1 MNLALFDFDGTI
13 TTREM
18 FRPFV
23 EFAVSRRRR
32 LLGGAL
38 LAPMVAGYKLGWVS
52 PNLMRSSAIYTG
64 FRGVSEA
71 HAFQCGADFARE
83 MLPRVLRDEALER
96 IAWHKAQGDRIVVVS
111 GGLDVYLSHW
121 CRAHE
126 LELLCSRLESR
137 DGRLTGRY
145 RGEQCV
151 NAEKARRVRAVY
163 ELSAYPVV
171 YAYGDTPE
179 DRDLLHVAHRR
190 YFQWQELAH

>member
-18 FRPFV
+18 FRPFI
-23 EFAVSRRRR
+23 EFAVSPRRRTF
-32 LLGGAL
+32 GGAL

-52 PNLMRSSAIYTG
+52 PNRMRRSAVRVG
-64 FRGVSEA
+64 FRGVPEA
-71 HAFQCGADFARE
+71 HALAQGELFARE
-83 MLPRVLRDEALER
+83 VLPEVLRPQALER
-96 IAWHKAQGDRIVVVS
+96 IRWHKEQGDRVVVVS
-111 GGLDVYLSHW
+111 GALDVYMSHW
-121 CRAHE
+121 CRTHE

-151 NAEKARRVRAVY
+151 NAEKARRVRDAY
-163 ELSAYPVV
+163 DLAAYPVI

-179 DRDLLHVAHRR
+179 DRDLLGMAHRR
-190 YFQWQELAH
+190 YFQWQEVR

>member
-18 FRPFV
+18 FRPFI
-23 EFAVSRRRR
+23 EFAVSARRRR
-32 LLGGAL
+32 VGGAG
-38 LAPMVAGYKLGWVS
+38 LAPLVAGYKLGWVS
-52 PNLMRSSAIYTG
+52 PNLMRGSAVHVG
-64 FRGVSEA
+64 FRGVPEA
-71 HAFQCGADFARE
+71 EAFARGADFARE
-83 MLPRVLRDEALER
+83 VLPGVLRDEALER
-96 IAWHKAQGDRIVVVS
+96 IAWHKAQGDRVAVVS

-121 CRAHE
+121 CRTHE

-151 NAEKARRVRAVY
+151 NAEKARRVRAAY
-163 ELSAYPVV
+163 ELADYPVV

-179 DRDLLHVAHRR
+179 DRELLGVAHRR
-190 YFQWQELAH
+190 YFQWQEVS

>member
-18 FRPFV
+18 FRPFI
-23 EFAVSRRRR
+23 EFAVSPRRRT
-32 LLGGAL
+32 LGGAV

-52 PNLMRSSAIYTG
+52 PNLMRSSAVYFG
-64 FRGVSEA
+64 FRGVPEA
-71 HAFQCGADFARE
+71 QAFERGAAFARDV
-83 MLPRVLRDEALER
+83 LPGVLRGEALER
-96 IAWHKAQGDRIVVVS
+96 IAWHKAQGDRVVVVS
-111 GGLDVYLSHW
+111 GALDVYLSHW
-121 CRAHE
+121 CRTHD

-137 DGRLTGRY
+137 DGVLTGRY

-151 NAEKARRVRAVY
+151 NAEKAHRVRAVY
-163 ELSAYPVV
+163 DLSAYPVV

-190 YFQWQELAH
+190 YFQWQEVT